1 MTYQT
6 MCLIDFAQLVAV
18 KPLNISATS
27 YASVSMAMMLDNQN
41 KLHIIMLALEATA
54 GMLLRME
61 ETLLMTYLSMA
72 MRALVRKDVKKHL
85 RVKMILTNLTNSC
98 TTKGQRWNEK
108 KRAEMSRDCQPFL
121 FFNLKPKIQKFKN
134 QTKSRILIFFPILF
148 PFFSKLIC

>member
-6 MCLIDFAQLVAV
+6 MGLIDFAQLVAV
-18 KPLNISATS
+18 KSLNISVTS

-85 RVKMILTNLTNSC
+85 RVKMIRTNLTNSC
-98 TTKGQRWNEK
+98 TTKGQRWYEK

-121 FFNLKPKIQKFKN
+121 FFNLK
-134 QTKSRILIFFPILF
+134 T
-148 PFFSKLIC
+148 

>member
-98 TTKGQRWNEK
+98 TTKGQRWY
-108 KRAEMSRDCQPFL
+108 
-121 FFNLKPKIQKFKN
+121 
-134 QTKSRILIFFPILF
+134 
-148 PFFSKLIC
+148 